1 MGNRI
6 TVKFFMFVA
15 IVLVIAG
22 CDEKYHYYP
31 EDYIVGPE
39 NIDDYLVLSTSAES
53 LPADGF
59 SRVTVGVTIAFNAD
73 HKTIEFETSEGQL
86 VGTGMPTDNNGIIT
100 TADASGRAIVE
111 LQSSQTVGTV
121 LVKAMALKT
130 EDDGS
135 GHTEEIL
142 VTRQITVEFVPP
154 NPDDILTLHANP
166 SSIPADGFSRTTLEA
181 RVNPNANTRTITFT
195 TSDGTLRGPSAA
207 AGGTNT
213 KIEITADASG
223 RAIAQ
228 LQSSTTVG
236 TVLVQAEVT
245 IPEGLPIARQIEV
258 VFGPVSSDDI
268 LTLDADPS
276 SIPADGFSRTTLEAR
291 VNPNAN
297 NTGKI
302 KFTTSDGELFGPGAD
317 TGGATIEIT
326 TDASGR
332 AIAQLQSSTRVG
344 TALVQAEVTPTGG
357 TPIARQIEV
366 DFVPVEPSDIIVVSA
381 SASKAPAD
389 GATVTNIFAD
399 IAPGLIS
406 RTVTFSTTLGVL
418 SPTSNDADSSNR
430 ATVGLTSP
438 NEVGTAFITATVDDF
453 SGETRVEFVR
463 ALPDS
468 VIVVPADTS
477 VSAGGKIHVD
487 VNLLRSI
494 GTVTLG
500 TVVEFS
506 ATDDSG
512 NTFGIFLPSVVEI
525 NDDGKSAETTFDPGD
540 TLFRG
545 IATIKAKVG
554 GVKGE
559 AEIEII
565 N

>member
-213 KIEITADASG
+213 KIEITA
-223 RAIAQ
+223 
-228 LQSSTTVG
+228 
-236 TVLVQAEVT
+236 
-245 IPEGLPIARQIEV
+245 
-258 VFGPVSSDDI
+258 
-268 LTLDADPS
+268 
-276 SIPADGFSRTTLEAR
+276 
-291 VNPNAN
+291 
-297 NTGKI
+297 
-302 KFTTSDGELFGPGAD
+302 
-317 TGGATIEIT
+317 
-326 TDASGR
+326 DASGR